1 MRRLSSL
8 SGRSLRARPL
18 RALLTTAGI
27 LLGVALMFG
36 VLLLT
41 ATIDSTFRN
50 LFDSVYGKADLV
62 VATPD
67 DAGGLPGGTL
77 ERVRA
82 TEGVRQAQGA
92 LFSVVVTARGGHE
105 LNLNAVDP
113 AEPDTAG
120 VTYVSGRRIRS
131 GAEIELEEGWA
142 NERGL
147 GVGERTRLATPTGV
161 RAFRVVGLFRFS
173 RSFGFGG
180 EGFGTIPLE
189 TAREVFDRP
198 RGVDEIRVVVA
209 EAGSVAEVQRALRRA
224 LGKGVSV
231 ETPQGKSEEVSEQLQ
246 ALNVVLV
253 FFAAMGLFV
262 GSFLIFN
269 SFQITV
275 LQRQR
280 ELGMLRTLG
289 ASRRQV
295 RRLILREAIALGV
308 LGTALGL
315 GAGALIA
322 VGLVALLGAIGFPV
336 SGLAFSTPGLVAA
349 AVGGIAVTLLGALV
363 PAVRAGRT
371 SPIRALLGVSESRR
385 PPRPS
390 RALLGAAVTALGL
403 GGVFWLASAEDAGG
417 APAIAGGLGVILI
430 FTGVSLAAPFL
441 ISPLVRVLAWPAR
454 RLAPIEG
461 RLASDSARANPG
473 RTAATA
479 SGLMIGLALVTAFGS
494 LGSSFLGTVQD
505 EFDTA
510 FARDF
515 TIQPR
520 GLSPGAGP
528 QQTIS
533 PRLLERVRRVPG
545 VEVAAAERF
554 LFTEE
559 VLDGAGEGLLLG
571 LDPERYGRLDDSAFA
586 GGRSEEEVLR
596 GLAAGGVTVGEAI
609 AKEEGV
615 AAGDTVVLVSPA
627 GRRRVEVAGV
637 VETSIFG
644 GQTVGMSLELI
655 EELYGIERDS
665 DIAVKAASQDV
676 RDDVE
681 RELEALVERDYP
693 NLQVLSNDELK
704 DEIESQVNQQFGFF
718 NALLFVAVLV
728 SLFGVI
734 NTLLMNVL
742 ERTREIGVLRALG
755 SSRWQ
760 VRRAIGIE
768 GLLLSMTGALLGLAV
783 GLVLGWV
790 FVQGIQTAVPTVSY
804 SAPWG
809 TIVAVGIAGV
819 VLGLLASLLPARR
832 AARMDVIEALQYE

>member
-8 SGRSLRARPL
+8 AGRSLRARPL

-41 ATIDSTFRN
+41 ATIDATFRN

-62 VATPD
+62 VTGRD
-67 DAGGLPGGTL
+67 DASALPPGTL
-77 ERVRA
+77 DRVGRAPGVER
-82 TEGVRQAQGA
+82 AQGA
-92 LFSVVVTARGGHE
+92 LFSVVVTAKGDHE

-113 AEPDTAG
+113 FEPDTAG
-120 VTYVSGRRIRS
+120 VTYVSGRRIQA
-131 GAEIELEEGWA
+131 GAEIELEERWA
-142 NERGL
+142 GDRGVET
-147 GVGERTRLATPTGV
+147 GDDVRLATPTGV
-161 RAFRVVGLFRFS
+161 RSFRVAGLFRFS
-173 RSFGFGG
+173 RTFGFGG
-180 EGFGTIPLE
+180 EGFGTIPLA
-189 TAREVFDRP
+189 TAREVLDRP
-198 RGVDEIRVVVA
+198 RGVDEVRVVVA
-209 EAGSVAEVQRALRRA
+209 DAGSVDRVQRALRRA
-224 LGKGVSV
+224 LGEGVSV
-231 ETPQGKSEEVSEQLQ
+231 ETPRGKSDDVSDQLQ

-289 ASRRQV
+289 ATRRQV
-295 RRLILREAIALGV
+295 RRLILREALALGV
-308 LGTALGL
+308 VGTALGL

-322 VGLVALLGAIGFPV
+322 IGLVALLSAIGFPV

-349 AVGGIAVTLLGALV
+349 VAGGLAVTLAGALV

-371 SPIRALLGVSESRR
+371 SPIRALLGASETRR

-403 GGVFWLASAEDAGG
+403 LGVYWLASAEDAGG
-417 APAIAGGLGVILI
+417 AAALAGGLGVVLI

-441 ISPLVRVLAWPAR
+441 ISPLVRLIAWPLR
-454 RLAPIEG
+454 RIAPIEG

-479 SGLMIGLALVTAFGS
+479 SGLMIGLSLVTAFGS
-494 LGSSFLGTVQD
+494 LGSSFLGTVRD
-505 EFDTA
+505 EFDSA

-515 TIQPR
+515 TVQPR

-533 PRLLERVRRVPG
+533 PRVLERVRAIAG
-545 VEVAAAERF
+545 VETAAAERF
-554 LFTEE
+554 FFTDE
-559 VLDGAGEGLLLG
+559 VLDGAGDGLILG
-571 LDPERYGRLDDSAFA
+571 LDPKRYGLVDDSSFA

-596 GLAAGGVTVGEAI
+596 GLASGGVTVGEAV
-609 AKEEGV
+609 AREEGLTT
-615 AAGDTVVLVSPA
+615 GDTVLLRGPG
-627 GRRRVEVAGV
+627 GRRRAEVVGI

-644 GQTVGMSLELI
+644 GQTVGMSLDLI
-655 EELYGIERDS
+655 EELYGIARDS
-665 DIAVKAASQDV
+665 GIAVKAASEDA

-718 NALLFVAVLV
+718 NALLLVAVLV

-768 GLLLSMTGALLGLAV
+768 GLVLSMTGALLGLAV
-783 GLVLGWV
+783 GLALGWV
-790 FVQGIQTAVPTVSY
+790 FVQGIQTAVPTVGY

-809 TIVAVGIAGV
+809 TVVAVAIAGV
-819 VLGLLASLLPARR
+819 VLGLLASILPARR